1 MLYTTGLAASLWLA
15 YDLRF
20 DFSVGPAAAQERLNV
35 LLWLVPLQLVLLTL
49 FLQLSP
55 LLGYFSTPDLA
66 RMFYALVISAVMA
79 MGMWLALG
87 TPYAPPRSVIV
98 MDLVLSL
105 VGLSG
110 ANLAMRRMRE
120 TLASSKKAGNGP
132 RRRVA
137 IIGAGD
143 AGATLAQEL
152 FLKPGYG
159 LNPVAFFDDNSHKW
173 FSRVHGIRV
182 LGPPEQIVREARRL
196 DIQEAI
202 IAMPS
207 GPASRVGEIV
217 HILRQSGLPC
227 RTVPSLEQLANGQ
240 VRASQLRNVEVQDL
254 LGRDRVELETENIR
268 QLLRGRVVLVT
279 GAGGSIGSELCRQI
293 ASYEP
298 KRLLLVERSEPHA
311 FQIEQELIRSGWG
324 QLIVPL
330 VADIL
335 DAGRMNEIFAR
346 YTPQVV
352 FHAAAHKHVPMM
364 EHQPGEAIKNNSLG
378 TAQLAETAREF
389 GVERFILISSDKA
402 INPTSVMGVTKRLA
416 EMYVQ
421 ALNAAHPDKTKFIA
435 VRFGNVLGSS
445 GSVIPVF
452 QRQIA
457 EGGPVKVTHP
467 EMTRYFMTIP
477 EACMLVL
484 QSAAQG
490 AGGEIF
496 VLDMGKPIRILDL
509 ACQMIE
515 LSGLR
520 PNEDI
525 KIEFTGMRPGEKLFE
540 ELSHKQENFV
550 PTAHQKIFRFV
561 SEPLRLE
568 VIRKRLDSLRNQLHS
583 KEANA
588 LKLMLHDCVPD
599 YSPWLGGDSGG
610 ARGVAA
616 PGGCSTHEPPP
627 GVVVERN

>member
-1 MLYTTGLAASLWLA
+1 
-15 YDLRF
+15 
-20 DFSVGPAAAQERLNV
+20 
-35 LLWLVPLQLVLLTL
+35 
-49 FLQLSP
+49 
-55 LLGYFSTPDLA
+55 
-66 RMFYALVISAVMA
+66 
-79 MGMWLALG
+79 
-87 TPYAPPRSVIV
+87 
-98 MDLVLSL
+98 MD
-105 VGLSG
+105 
-110 ANLAMRRMRE
+110 
-120 TLASSKKAGNGP
+120 
-132 RRRVA
+132 
-137 IIGAGD
+137 
-143 AGATLAQEL
+143 
-152 FLKPGYG
+152 
-159 LNPVAFFDDNSHKW
+159 
-173 FSRVHGIRV
+173 
-182 LGPPEQIVREARRL
+182 
-196 DIQEAI
+196 
-202 IAMPS
+202 
-207 GPASRVGEIV
+207 
-217 HILRQSGLPC
+217 
-227 RTVPSLEQLANGQ
+227 QLATGRLK
-240 VRASQLRNVEVQDL
+240 VSQIRPVEIQDL
-254 LGRDRVELETENIR
+254 LGRKPVDLETGNIR
-268 QLLRGRVVLVT
+268 EVLADRRVMVT
-279 GAGGSIGSELCRQI
+279 GAGGSVGSELCRQI

-298 KRLLLVERSEPHA
+298 ERLLLIERSEPHA

-324 QLIVPL
+324 GLIVPL

-335 DAGRMNEIFAR
+335 DAGRMKEIFAR
-346 YTPQVV
+346 YTPQVL

-364 EHQPGEAIKNNSLG
+364 EHQPGEALKNNSLG

-421 ALNAAHPDKTKFIA
+421 ALNAAYPNKTKFIA

-520 PNEDI
+520 PHEDI
-525 KIEFTGMRPGEKLFE
+525 KIEFTGVRPGEKLFE

-550 PTAHQKIFRFV
+550 PTAHLKIFRFV

-568 VIRKRLDSLRNQLHS
+568 DIRQRLDSLRNQLHS
-583 KEANA
+583 QEANA

-610 ARGVAA
+610 ARGVTA
-616 PGGCSTHEPPP
+616 PGGSLKSK
-627 GVVVERN
+627 V